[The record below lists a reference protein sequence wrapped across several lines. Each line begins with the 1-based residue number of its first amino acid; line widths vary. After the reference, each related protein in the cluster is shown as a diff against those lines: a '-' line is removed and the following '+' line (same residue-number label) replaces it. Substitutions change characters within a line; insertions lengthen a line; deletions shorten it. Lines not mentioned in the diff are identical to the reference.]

1 MNNAFS
7 RASRGSSFETTEAE
21 TNNTNVIFKVLQ
33 TILILL
39 TSLMHPNHGL
49 DLREIKGMC

>member
-1 MNNAFS
+1 MTSVERPTA
-7 RASRGSSFETTEAE
+7 AHLTEAE

-49 DLREIKGMC
+49 DLRETKGMR

>member
-1 MNNAFS
+1 MNNDLS
-7 RASRGSSFETTEAE
+7 RASHGSSFETTEAE

>member
-49 DLREIKGMC
+49 DLREIKRMC

>member
-1 MNNAFS
+1 MNNDFS
-7 RASRGSSFETTEAE
+7 RTSHGSSFETTEAE